1 MEIIKTRP
9 RLEAI
14 ILSSLV
20 VSLICFLAFLIYSK
34 SEDVLEKEI
43 KIGLLSNVSAAA
55 TTINGDLHR
64 TFTARTAR
72 TDPAYLS
79 AIEPLERIR
88 QASTNIRYIY
98 TNILKDGR
106 VYFVLNPSPQNDNDG
121 DGQPDQPP
129 ALMEPYNDAAPELI
143 AALKTQ
149 KTVVSDPY
157 TDKWG
162 TFISAYAPFHDA
174 EGRFVGVLG
183 MDLQLDDFYQRI
195 YPIRLAFEKTAFIV
209 IFIGLII
216 GLLTWLSRK
225 YTAWLAAT
233 NRALRKE
240 MAQHDLRLATTTKG
254 FVSLVEAIAGQTKEA
269 ETARWI
275 NGWLAYFT
283 VTANTST
290 DEDNFDLDTLLARV
304 ASAPVLKG
312 GLELSRDAAIPQV
325 LSGDRLCLEKLIVD
339 LISRFQT
346 ISRTDRT
353 TLALYQQA
361 EGVNDVLLRL
371 TISAPTL
378 AHPLS
383 EADRTLA
390 PDLTAAANH
399 APADLDFFTCIKTIR
414 AMGGV
419 VQWQQTGAATELV
432 VDLTLRKCRETPLDE
447 NDLAADQQTGV
458 AAE

>member
-9 RLEAI
+9 KLEAI

-64 TFTARTAR
+64 TFTANTAH

-129 ALMEPYNDAAPELI
+129 ALMELYDDAAPELI
-143 AALKTQ
+143 TALKTQ
-149 KTVVSDPY
+149 TTVVSDPY

-225 YTAWLAAT
+225 YTVWLAAS
-233 NRALRKE
+233 NGALCKE
-240 MAQHDLRLATTTKG
+240 LAQHDQRLATTTKG
-254 FVSLVEAIAGQTKEA
+254 FVSLVEAIAERTKEA
-269 ETARWI
+269 ETVRWI
-275 NGWLAYFT
+275 NGWLAYLKVSSQKPT
-283 VTANTST
+283 G
-290 DEDNFDLDTLLARV
+290 EDNFNLDTLLERV
-304 ASAPVLKG
+304 ASAAVLKG
-312 GLELSRDAAIPQV
+312 GVELSRDATIPQV
-325 LSGDRLCLEKLIVD
+325 LSSDQACLEKLIVG
-339 LISRFQT
+339 LVSRFQT
-346 ISRTDRT
+346 ISRTGRI
-353 TLALYQQA
+353 TLALHQQA
-361 EGVNDVLLRL
+361 EGVGDILLRL

-383 EADRTLA
+383 EADKTLA
-390 PDLTAAANH
+390 PDLTAAANTGVE
-399 APADLDFFTCIKTIR
+399 DLDFFTCIKIIR
-414 AMGGV
+414 SMGGK
-419 VQWQQTGAATELV
+419 VQWQQTGAATALE
-432 VDLTLRKCRETPLDE
+432 VDLTLSKSRETLLDE
-447 NDLAADQQTGV
+447 NNLAADLKAGV